1 VGGLFRSAVFVQLRL
16 TRQFIRTENQ
26 FVTYRVDVKDRLV
39 KGTNELVITFPSTFL
54 KGKDLEKKDSQYEC
68 WNGDPS
74 RLHVRKA
81 QYNYGWDWG
90 PTLLTVGPW
99 RPIYLHS
106 YHTRISDLHTSAP
119 VNESLDADL
128 VVRIALSP
136 SETWT
141 TAEVSLKEPAGS
153 GSGIITSQSN
163 INLDNGAARIV
174 FHFKYGE
181 VKLWHPV
188 GYGEQPLYEVQVRIY
203 DDVRSLLLV
212 KNLLLLRS
220 SV

>member
-1 VGGLFRSAVFVQLRL
+1 
-16 TRQFIRTENQ
+16 
-26 FVTYRVDVKDRLV
+26 
-39 KGTNELVITFPSTFL
+39 
-54 KGKDLEKKDSQYEC
+54 
-68 WNGDPS
+68 
-74 RLHVRKA
+74 
-81 QYNYGWDWG
+81 
-90 PTLLTVGPW
+90 LLTVGPW
-99 RPIYLHS
+99 RPVYLHS
-106 YHTRISDLHTSAP
+106 YHTRISDLHTSAL

-128 VVRIALSP
+128 IVRIALCP

-203 DDVRSLLLV
+203 DDVRSLLMV
-212 KNLLLLRS
+212 KEITFTEVIGVARPFIG
-220 SV
+220 

>member
-1 VGGLFRSAVFVQLRL
+1 
-16 TRQFIRTENQ
+16 
-26 FVTYRVDVKDRLV
+26 
-39 KGTNELVITFPSTFL
+39 
-54 KGKDLEKKDSQYEC
+54 
-68 WNGDPS
+68 
-74 RLHVRKA
+74 
-81 QYNYGWDWG
+81 
-90 PTLLTVGPW
+90 LTVGPW

-106 YHTRISDLHTSAP
+106 YHTRISDLHTSAL

-128 VVRIALSP
+128 IVRIALSP

-153 GSGIITSQSN
+153 ESSIITSQSN
-163 INLDNGAARIV
+163 INLNNGAARIV
-174 FHFKYGE
+174 FHFENGE
-181 VKLWHPV
+181 VKLWYPV